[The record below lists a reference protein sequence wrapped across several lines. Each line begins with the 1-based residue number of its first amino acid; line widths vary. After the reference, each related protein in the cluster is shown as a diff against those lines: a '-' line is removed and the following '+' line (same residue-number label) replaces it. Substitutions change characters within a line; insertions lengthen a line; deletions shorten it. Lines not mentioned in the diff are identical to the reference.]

1 MNKIASASAMQI
13 SKRDD
18 SWYVTLIST
27 LLQKNATILYVRSL
41 LPPCPHGALQSNISE
56 SPTDRECRC
65 TVRFVPISSKTSKIL
80 CEEPDITMK
89 YHDRMVIYIY
99 SWTKP
104 KTEVGGKLSNNIQDW
119 WWQSGHPVVPG
130 LLGRSCWHTRK
141 HACMQCLHVTSK

>member
-1 MNKIASASAMQI
+1 MNKFASASAMQI

-89 YHDRMVIYIY
+89 YHDRMVIYIAEQNQKLKLEGNCQ
-99 SWTKP
+99 TTF
-104 KTEVGGKLSNNIQDW
+104 KTDDDSLDILLSQVCLDVLVDTPAN
-119 WWQSGHPVVPG
+119 
-130 LLGRSCWHTRK
+130 T
-141 HACMQCLHVTSK
+141 HACSVCT